1 MKNILTIFL
10 VLFSISIFSQE
21 NLIAIFPD
29 SIKQNANAVV
39 KNSRTEITISS
50 FKNMTIKKY
59 RVITILN
66 ELGLKNMDTYE
77 YFDESTSIKNLN
89 VLIYNAF
96 GSEIKKFKRK
106 DFKENSISEGSIIT
120 DNKILYLDYT
130 PTQYPFTMVYESE
143 ISTSNTAFIPSWFPL
158 ESYFIS
164 VINSS
169 IKINYASDVKFK
181 YKEFNLNSSVVKDEK
196 LGSLTYS
203 IQNIK
208 GLRKEELVPSLQK
221 IVPYVMF
228 GLDKFE
234 IEGVEGNAE
243 NWNSFGKWVND
254 KLLSDTEE
262 LSNETLIEVG
272 NLIGGETD
280 NLKKSK
286 IIYEYMQNK
295 TRYVSIQLGIGGW
308 KPMLAKNVD
317 RLGYGDCKGL
327 TNYTR
332 SLLKAF
338 GVPSYYAIVYGDV
351 QKRDINEDFVSMQG
365 NHAILGIPDANS
377 IVWLECTSQTLPFG
391 FQGNFTDDRKVLI
404 VNSENSRIVKT
415 KAYLNETNYQNTK
428 SKVILTDEKNIQ
440 CEVIINSKGII
451 YDYRLPLKKE
461 SNIKLNEYYSN
472 YFNIINNKEFVKTEI
487 IEDIQKLEVT
497 EYITFTAKDFVKNN
511 GGKIIFPVNCI
522 NQVSFV
528 PKKYNDRKLPFEVD
542 RGYFYEDEVVLQ
554 IPNHLKVDSLPNEQ
568 KIESEFGTYFSSY
581 ELFDNEILFR
591 RKILIKEGLFS
602 ANKYENYRKFR
613 EQIARNENSKV
624 LLIIK

>member
-21 NLIAIFPD
+21 NLIAVFPD

-39 KNSRTEITISS
+39 KNSITEITISS

-66 ELGLKNMDTYE
+66 ELGLKNMDSYE

-164 VINSS
+164 VLNSS

-280 NLKKSK
+280 NLKKAK

-338 GVPSYYAIVYGDV
+338 GVPSYYAIVYGNE

-365 NHAILGIPDANS
+365 NHAILGIPDANA

-415 KAYLNETNYQNTK
+415 KAYLNETNYQHTK
-428 SKVILTDEKNIQ
+428 SKVILTDENNIQ
-440 CEVIINSKGII
+440 CEVTINSKGII
-451 YDYRLPLKKE
+451 YDYKSPLKKE
-461 SNIKLNEYYSN
+461 SNIKLKEYYSN

-554 IPNHLKVDSLPNEQ
+554 IPNHLKLDSLPSEQ
-568 KIESEFGTYFSSY
+568 KIENEFGAYFSSY
-581 ELFDNEILFR
+581 ELLNNEILFR
-591 RKILIKEGLFS
+591 RKILIKEGLYS
-602 ANKYENYRKFR
+602 ADKYENYRKFR

>member
-1 MKNILTIFL
+1 
-10 VLFSISIFSQE
+10 
-21 NLIAIFPD
+21 
-29 SIKQNANAVV
+29 
-39 KNSRTEITISS
+39 
-50 FKNMTIKKY
+50 
-59 RVITILN
+59 
-66 ELGLKNMDTYE
+66 
-77 YFDESTSIKNLN
+77 
-89 VLIYNAF
+89 
-96 GSEIKKFKRK
+96 
-106 DFKENSISEGSIIT
+106 
-120 DNKILYLDYT
+120 
-130 PTQYPFTMVYESE
+130 
-143 ISTSNTAFIPSWFPL
+143 
-158 ESYFIS
+158 
-164 VINSS
+164 
-169 IKINYASDVKFK
+169 
-181 YKEFNLNSSVVKDEK
+181 
-196 LGSLTYS
+196 
-203 IQNIK
+203 
-208 GLRKEELVPSLQK
+208 
-221 IVPYVMF
+221 MF
-228 GLDKFE
+228 GLEKFQL
-234 IEGVEGNAE
+234 EGLIGNAE
-243 NWNSFGKWVND
+243 NWSEFGKWMND
-254 KLLSDTEE
+254 KLLFDTEE
-262 LSNETLIEVG
+262 IPSKTIIEIQ
-272 NLIGGETD
+272 NLIGNESD
-280 NLKKSK
+280 NLKKAK
-286 IIYEYMQNK
+286 IIYEYIQNK

-332 SLLKAF
+332 SILKAF
-338 GVPSYYAIVYGDV
+338 NIPSYYTIVYGGEE
-351 QKRDINEDFVSMQG
+351 KKDIDEDFVSMQG
-365 NHAILGIPDANS
+365 NHAILGIPDKDS

-451 YDYRLPLKKE
+451 YNYRLPLKKE

>member
-21 NLIAIFPD
+21 NLIAVFPD

-39 KNSRTEITISS
+39 KNSITEITISS

-66 ELGLKNMDTYE
+66 ELGLKNMDSYE

-164 VINSS
+164 VLNSS

-317 RLGYGDCKGL
+317 RLGYGDCKAL

-332 SLLKAF
+332 ALLQVF
-338 GVPSYYAIVYGDV
+338 NVPSFYTLIYGNLD
-351 QKRDINEDFVSMQG
+351 KRDIQSDFVSMQG
-365 NHAILGIPDANS
+365 NHAVLAIPDNNELR
-377 IVWLECTSQTLPFG
+377 WLECTSQIAPFD
-391 FQGNFTDDRKVLI
+391 FQANFTDDRYALLVKPEGGELVRTTQY
-404 VNSENSRIVKT
+404 SENDNSQIT
-415 KAYLNETNYQNTK
+415 KGNYTILSDGSLSGKVNIK
-428 SKVILTDEKNIQ
+428 SKGTQYD
-440 CEVIINSKGII
+440 SK
-451 YDYRLPLKKE
+451 YELERKSQKDLEEHYHDYFFTIKDLKWE
-461 SNIKLNEYYSN
+461 KLNFVNDKEKIEFTEELKIGGSN
-472 YFNIINNKEFVKTEI
+472 YASKSGSNLIFALNTFNQYNK
-487 IEDIQKLEVT
+487 
-497 EYITFTAKDFVKNN
+497 
-511 GGKIIFPVNCI
+511 
-522 NQVSFV
+522 V
-528 PKKYNDRKLPFEVD
+528 PARYRTRLTPFEVS
-542 RGYFYEDEVVLQ
+542 RGFFDSDEITITIPDEYAIDAKPENFELNEKFGHYKTEVSVVDNQVIYKRAFTLNKGFYEKAD
-554 IPNHLKVDSLPNEQ
+554 
-568 KIESEFGTYFSSY
+568 
-581 ELFDNEILFR
+581 
-591 RKILIKEGLFS
+591 
-602 ANKYENYRKFR
+602 YENFRKFL
-613 EQIARNENSKV
+613 EQIARNDNAKV
-624 LLIIK
+624 VLAKK